1 MNRPDVSPRRALVW
15 AALLLLG
22 TAFTR
27 LFDLAHTPPGEA
39 FDVMWDLAEALRIS
53 KGIPFPLLVGESP
66 ETLNRFLLVGWFSLL
81 GPSIFTA
88 RLFQAFVSLTTV
100 ALTYHA
106 GLRLFAGKP
115 WARLGALAAA
125 GAMAAITPHVFL
137 SHTPYRAMLTASA
150 VTLSLILLLRARGTD
165 RPSAWLLAGFVTA
178 ASVFT
183 YLAGIAALP
192 WLGGFAV
199 HQALVQRAPRPRW
212 RNLAALLAGA
222 AVPLALWLVVITV
235 VPDYFLRVGEA
246 SPETSLPLA
255 ERLATGLR
263 DALRAFFSTGYFR
276 LLYNTPDSP
285 FFNPALALFVIAG
298 VVPALRRWRH
308 ADGALLLGGIVTFT
322 LPGALSENA
331 TMPLRLIGTWSL
343 LSLLGGWGVI
353 WLVGGAVRLVERR
366 ARSARALRLASEVA
380 QIGVAA
386 LLAASLAS
394 THRTYHAMF
403 ADEDLYDPPE
413 YWLGIP
419 HNYAMAIHETL
430 ELMIEL
436 DRPSY
441 VPLALLDTPM
451 AAFMLQRDAYPH
463 VTTWARYGLD
473 ELPAGQIFYPLREYF
488 HDPTLDAYPLQALLL
503 PDEDTIVILP
513 GDEGRPVIRK
523 PSGNGVTVITN
534 ARGWELV
541 AVQDVPAR
549 PLPAR
554 QPAPD
559 TAPEFGEGLRLVNR
573 AQPFEMRPGAAMN
586 VILEWEVSAPQKAD
600 VFSFAQIIDSQYNA
614 VASSDHHV
622 WQYLYPSA
630 RWRPGDV
637 VPDLHTL
644 RLPEQPGAGLY
655 RIGSGAYVPP
665 RIDRLPINASAANT
679 LADLGIWRWGAG
691 RRDPPPDVRLPEDAT
706 PLGAAL
712 GEDIVLEGY
721 TLDRDG
727 DVWTVDLYWH
737 TTALPQDDLLIFIHA
752 TVGDAIPVQWDG
764 PPNDGQTPTWSWW
777 PGYGVRTTHTL
788 RLSEPPD
795 ALYAG
800 LYSYP
805 SLARLP
811 AMIDGQRAPD
821 DRILLWTKAQLP
833 AYDHVG

>member
-53 KGIPFPLLVGESP
+53 KGIPFPRSVGESP

-285 FFNPALALFVIAG
+285 FFNPALALLVIAG

-451 AAFMLQRDAYPH
+451 AAFMLQRDAYPRDH
-463 VTTWARYGLD
+463 LGALRAGRASGGPDL
-473 ELPAGQIFYPLREYF
+473 LPAARVFPRS
-488 HDPTLDAYPLQALLL
+488 DA
-503 PDEDTIVILP
+503 
-513 GDEGRPVIRK
+513 G
-523 PSGNGVTVITN
+523 
-534 ARGWELV
+534 
-541 AVQDVPAR
+541 
-549 PLPAR
+549 
-554 QPAPD
+554 
-559 TAPEFGEGLRLVNR
+559 
-573 AQPFEMRPGAAMN
+573 
-586 VILEWEVSAPQKAD
+586 
-600 VFSFAQIIDSQYNA
+600 
-614 VASSDHHV
+614 
-622 WQYLYPSA
+622 
-630 RWRPGDV
+630 
-637 VPDLHTL
+637 
-644 RLPEQPGAGLY
+644 
-655 RIGSGAYVPP
+655 
-665 RIDRLPINASAANT
+665 
-679 LADLGIWRWGAG
+679 
-691 RRDPPPDVRLPEDAT
+691 
-706 PLGAAL
+706 
-712 GEDIVLEGY
+712 
-721 TLDRDG
+721 
-727 DVWTVDLYWH
+727 
-737 TTALPQDDLLIFIHA
+737 
-752 TVGDAIPVQWDG
+752 
-764 PPNDGQTPTWSWW
+764 
-777 PGYGVRTTHTL
+777 
-788 RLSEPPD
+788 
-795 ALYAG
+795 
-800 LYSYP
+800 
-805 SLARLP
+805 RLP
-811 AMIDGQRAPD
+811 AAGATAAGRGH
-821 DRILLWTKAQLP
+821 DRDP
-833 AYDHVG
+833 ARRRGPPGDPQAVR

>member
-1 MNRPDVSPRRALVW
+1 MKRPDLSPRRALAW
-15 AALLLLG
+15 ATLLLLG

-27 LFDLAHTPPGEA
+27 LYDLAHTPPGEA

-66 ETLNRFLLVGWFSLL
+66 ETFNRFLLVGWFALL

-88 RLFQAFVSLTTV
+88 RLFQAFVSVTTV
-100 ALTYHA
+100 GLTYHA
-106 GLRLFAGKP
+106 GLRVFGGKP
-115 WARLGALAAA
+115 RARLGALAAA
-125 GAMAAITPHVFL
+125 GAMAAITPHLFL
-137 SHTPYRAMLTASA
+137 SHTPYRAMLTAPA

-165 RPSAWLLAGFVTA
+165 RPGAWMLAGIVTA
-178 ASVFT
+178 ACVFT

-192 WLGGFAV
+192 WLAGFAV
-199 HQALVQRAPRPRW
+199 HQAIVQRAPRPRW
-212 RNLAALLAGA
+212 RNLAALGAGA
-222 AVPLALWLVVITV
+222 AIPLALWLVVITV

-255 ERLATGLR
+255 ERLATGLY
-263 DALRAFFSTGYFR
+263 DSLRAFFSTGYFR

-285 FFNPALALFVIAG
+285 FFNPALAALVIAG

-308 ADGALLLGGIVTFT
+308 ADGALLLGGVVTFT
-322 LPGALSENA
+322 LPAALSENA

-343 LSLLGGWGVI
+343 LSLLAGWGAI
-353 WLVGGAVRLVERR
+353 WLVGGGLRLVERR
-366 ARSARALRLASEVA
+366 ARSARAPRLASDAA

-386 LLAASLAS
+386 LLAVSLAS

-403 ADEDLYDPPE
+403 DDPDLYDPPE

-473 ELPAGQIFYPLREYF
+473 ELPAGQVFYPLREYF

-523 PSGNGVTVITN
+523 PAGDDVTVITN
-534 ARGWELV
+534 ARGWELA

-549 PLPAR
+549 PLAAR
-554 QPAPD
+554 PPAPD
-559 TAPEFGEGLRLVNR
+559 YAPEFGSGLRLVNH
-573 AQPFEMRPGAAMN
+573 AQPFEMEPGAEMT
-586 VILEWEVSAPQKAD
+586 VILEWAVSAPQKAD
-600 VFSFAQIIDSQYNA
+600 VFSFAQIIDSQHNA

-630 RWRPGDV
+630 RWQPGDI
-637 VPDLHTL
+637 VPDPHRL
-644 RLPEQPGAGLY
+644 RLPDQPGDGLY
-655 RIGSGAYVPP
+655 RIGTGAYVPP
-665 RIDRLPINASAANT
+665 RIDRLPIHASAANA

-691 RRDPPPDVRLPEDAT
+691 RSAPPPDVSMPDEAI

-712 GEDIVLEGY
+712 GEDIVLDGY
-721 TLDRDG
+721 TIDRDG
-727 DVWTVDLYWH
+727 DAWTVSLYWH

-752 TVGDAIPVQWDG
+752 TEGDAISVQWDG

-800 LYSYP
+800 MYSYP
-805 SLARLP
+805 SLTRLP
-811 AMIDGQRAPD
+811 AVIDGERAPD
-821 DRILLWTKAQLP
+821 DRILLWTKAQLR
-833 AYDHVG
+833 AYDHVR